1 MIAWRRSI
9 GQLALTLVL
18 SAGLSGSFAASALSS
33 GVEDFYKGRTI
44 SLTIGAGVGGGYDGY
59 GRLVARFMGKYIPGQ
74 PNIVPQNMPGAGGF
88 QAAEYIYSVAPKD
101 GTAIAALAR
110 GVPLAPLLMNT
121 GVRYDGRKFTW
132 LGSISEDVSICLTS
146 DHSKIRRWEDVL
158 AHDFSLGGSTS
169 DLNNFALLIKN
180 IFNAKMKLVRG
191 YKGTNEI
198 ALAMERGEVDG
209 MCGIS
214 TSTLR
219 SAFADKLKDKKVFVV
234 VQTALKG
241 DPDWRDVPVLIDLA
255 KSDEQRAILKLI
267 LGSQTTARPYA
278 APAGIPE
285 DRKAALRTAFDRLMT
300 DPEFV
305 AAVEKL
311 SLDISPTKGA
321 EVEAIVN
328 DGYATPADA
337 LEKAKAAIAD

>member
-1 MIAWRRSI
+1 MICFRQCVRSA
-9 GQLALTLVL
+9 LALISGAVL
-18 SAGLSGSFAASALSS
+18 SGCFAVSAFSAT
-33 GVEDFYKGRTI
+33 VEDFYRGRTI
-44 SLTIGAGVGGGYDGY
+44 SLIIGAGVGGGYDGY
-59 GRLVARFMGKYIPGQ
+59 GRLMARFMGKYIPGQ

-101 GTAIAALAR
+101 GSAIAALAR
-110 GVPLAPLLMNT
+110 GVPLAPLLT
-121 GVRYDGRKFTW
+121 TLRYDGRKFAW
-132 LGSISEDVSICLTS
+132 LGSIAEDVSVCLMS
-146 DHSKIRRWEDVL
+146 DRSKIRRWEDML

-191 YKGTNEI
+191 YKGTTEI

-219 SAFADKLKDKKVFVV
+219 SGFADKLKEKKVFVA

-241 DPDWRDVPVLIDLA
+241 DPDWRDVPLLIDLA
-255 KSDEQRAILKLI
+255 QTNEQRAILKLI
-267 LGSQTTARPYA
+267 LGSQTTGRPYA
-278 APAGIPE
+278 APGGIPE
-285 DRKAALRTAFDRLMT
+285 DRKAALRTAFDRTMT

-305 AAVEKL
+305 AATHKL
-311 SLDISPTKGA
+311 NLDISQMKGA
-321 EVEAIVN
+321 EVEAMVA

-337 LEKAKAAIAD
+337 VEKAKAAIAD

>member
-1 MIAWRRSI
+1 MMCFRQCVRR
-9 GQLALTLVL
+9 LTVALISASVL
-18 SAGLSGSFAASALSS
+18 SGCFVVSALSS

-44 SLTIGAGVGGGYDGY
+44 SMTIGAGVGGGYDGY

-74 PNIVPQNMPGAGGF
+74 PNIVPQNVPGAGGF

-121 GVRYDGRKFTW
+121 VRYDGRKFTW

-146 DHSKIRRWEDVL
+146 DHSKIRRWDDML
-158 AHDFSLGGSTS
+158 MHDFSLGGASS

-180 IFNAKMKLVRG
+180 VFNAKMKLVRG

-209 MCGIS
+209 LCGIS

-219 SAFADKLKDKKVFVV
+219 SGFADKLKDKKVFVV

-241 DPDWRDVPVLIDLA
+241 DPDWREVPVLIDLA

-285 DRKAALRTAFDRLMT
+285 DRKTALRTAFDRLMT
-300 DPEFV
+300 DAEFV

-328 DGYATPADA
+328 DGYATPADVI
-337 LEKAKAAIAD
+337 EKAKAAIAD